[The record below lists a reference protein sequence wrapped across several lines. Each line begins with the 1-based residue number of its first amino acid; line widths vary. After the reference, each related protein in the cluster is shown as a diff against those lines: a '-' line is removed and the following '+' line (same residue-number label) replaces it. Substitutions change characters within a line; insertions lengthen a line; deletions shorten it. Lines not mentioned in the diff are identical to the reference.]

1 MTIRSI
7 AVAIAAL
14 TTMTSGGLCQSMEEQ
29 DIVRAVDEMFAGMT
43 AQDTSRMRQ
52 VLFRGARLIQT
63 STRDGSPFTNV
74 VTMDDFLARIA
85 SYTGPTLAEHYR
97 NPVVRIRDNLATM
110 WIEYAFFRG
119 EQMSH
124 CGEDAFQLARTEE
137 GWKIIALADTQ
148 RTEGCAE
155 FWAQP

>member
-1 MTIRSI
+1 M
-7 AVAIAAL
+7 
-14 TTMTSGGLCQSMEEQ
+14 
-29 DIVRAVDEMFAGMT
+29 
-43 AQDTSRMRQ
+43 
-52 VLFRGARLIQT
+52 
-63 STRDGSPFTNV
+63 
-74 VTMDDFLARIA
+74 
-85 SYTGPTLAEHYR
+85 
-97 NPVVRIRDNLATM
+97 VRIRDNLATM